1 MHSCWRAEPLDRPTF
16 SVLRLQLEKLLE
28 SLPEVRDGAEV
39 IYINTQFP
47 ECGEGPADS
56 PPLAQ
61 QSLVLDPNSVLASC
75 APSAAISMVTAQV
88 HEDRPHEGRYILNG
102 ASKDWEDVAPATP
115 AAGMAGNSG
124 LVREDTRVRSQAS
137 WSQPSTLP
145 LGGPPPDK
153 LLFTDDDSGDSEV
166 LV

>member
-47 ECGEGPADS
+47 ECGEGQADS

-75 APSAAISMVTAQV
+75 APNAAISMVTAQV

-102 ASKDWEDVAPATP
+102 ASRDWEDLPPATP
-115 AAGMAGNSG
+115 ATGMAGNSG
-124 LVREDTRVRSQAS
+124 LEQEDTHVRSQAS
-137 WSQPSTLP
+137 WSHPSTQ
-145 LGGPPPDK
+145 GGPPPDK
-153 LLFTDDDSGDSEV
+153 LLFADDDSGDSEV